1 MHADPDHRLGRD
13 ADADVEDALEEA
25 APQMRRRSIVML
37 LLLLDD
43 VQEDGDR
50 GGIAGSERRDLR
62 GHVAQHDSFDRNRG
76 GGDRVAAEQA
86 RNGAEQGA
94 QRRAQGIAGAA
105 RLSAANSARWR
116 ISCAMNASI
125 SASRPGA
132 VQRASRRCAR

>member
-94 QRRAQGIAGAA
+94 QRRAQGIAGASVPTCA
-105 RLSAANSARWR
+105 SWR